1 MFSMSKNDH
10 FIIWLAPWAG
20 KMNRILRC
28 DWLPE
33 QERWRYLAGLP
44 GAVWILASFFLLCK
58 FIDLD
63 SVSVYKHAKKKKNWV
78 DAQPSWPYAG
88 SITDIHWTICSTL
101 LLVLNTRGTIHYN
114 TLHSYPS
121 FLFQLSIIPTPSLYM
136 AKESLISRLSSR
148 VHTSYKQFCQ
158 VGGKIKWIL

>member
-28 DWLPE
+28 EWLPE

-78 DAQPSWPYAG
+78 DAQPSWPHAW
-88 SITDIHWTICSTL
+88 SITHIHWTICSTL
-101 LLVLNTRGTIHYN
+101 LLVLNTRGTKTLRRYIPIH
-114 TLHSYPS
+114 LSCFS
-121 FLFQLSIIPTPSLYM
+121 FLLSQHQVCIWRRNPWFQGCQAECIQAT
-136 AKESLISRLSSR
+136 SSS
-148 VHTSYKQFCQ
+148 VK
-158 VGGKIKWIL
+158 